1 MSPKLSI
8 FIPTFNRN
16 NILFDNLKFLLPQLN
31 SECKV
36 VVLDNCS
43 DISVSTTLKDVQL
56 QYPATINIITNKVN
70 IGAAANV
77 VRCFELC
84 DTDWL
89 WVLGDDDKPDCN
101 SIKTILEH
109 INIYEDSI
117 FINFSSEI
125 KSREKL
131 FTTSKQ
137 DEFIELMDS
146 WSNVLFISSA
156 IYKASVL
163 KKHLRVAYHYIY
175 SMGPHFALLLEALYS
190 EKNAHC
196 VFSNKS
202 IVTWVAPSAE
212 QSWDQIILGNATT
225 LLELVPNEASQR
237 KLAREIISYVPSIK
251 HLYFDLLDRP
261 SNYLNGDTR
270 YYYNQLAYK
279 ILYFSR
285 ERLMFIAQYVYLTF
299 IRIYIKK
306 IYRYFFSKP
315 HKQDNILKK
324 NLRNIFFGSRT

>member
-1 MSPKLSI
+1 MIPKLSI

-16 NILFDNLKFLLPQLN
+16 TILFENLKFLLPQLN

-43 DISVSTTLKDVQL
+43 DIPVSTTLKDVQL
-56 QYPATINIITNKVN
+56 QYPVTIDIITNKVN

-89 WVLGDDDKPDCN
+89 WVLGDDDKPVCN
-101 SIKTILEH
+101 SVQTILEH
-109 INIYEDSI
+109 ISLYENSI

-131 FTTSKQ
+131 FITSKQ

-146 WSNVLFISSA
+146 WSNVLFISSG
-156 IYKASVL
+156 IYNAYAL

-175 SMGPHFALLLEALYS
+175 SMGPHFALLLEALYA
-190 EKNAHC
+190 ERNTHC
-196 VFSNKS
+196 VFSDKS
-202 IVTWVAPSAE
+202 IVIWVASSAE
-212 QSWDQIILGNATT
+212 QSWNHIILGNATT
-225 LLELVPNEASQR
+225 LLELVPNKASQR

-251 HLYFDLLDRP
+251 DLQLNLLD
-261 SNYLNGDTR
+261 SSSSQFNGDTN
-270 YYYNQLAYK
+270 YYYYQLAYK
-279 ILYFSR
+279 IFYFSKNKLWYAIQSTYFTFAR
-285 ERLMFIAQYVYLTF
+285 PYLK
-299 IRIYIKK
+299 RIYS
-306 IYRYFFSKP
+306 YLFSKA
-315 HKQDNILKK
+315 HRQDNIPRKS
-324 NLRNIFFGSRT
+324 LRNIFFGSRT

>member
-70 IGAAANV
+70 IGGCANI

-125 KSREKL
+125 KSRGKL

-175 SMGPHFALLLEALYS
+175 SMGPHFALLLEALYA

-196 VFSNKS
+196 VFSDKS
-202 IVTWVAPSAE
+202 IVTWVAASPE
-212 QSWDQIILGNATT
+212 QSWNQIILCNATS

-237 KLAREIISYVPSIK
+237 KLAREIISHVPSIK
-251 HLYFDLLDRP
+251 YLHLSLLDR
-261 SNYLNGDTR
+261 SSSRFNSDTNYH
-270 YYYNQLAYK
+270 YHQLSYK
-279 ILYFSR
+279 IFYFSR
-285 ERLMFIAQYVYLTF
+285 NRLMFIIRYIYFTF
-299 IRIYIKK
+299 VRSYIKK
-306 IYRYFFSKP
+306 IYTYFF
-315 HKQDNILKK
+315 LKNHRRDDISRK
-324 NLRNIFFGSRT
+324 SLRNIFFGSRT